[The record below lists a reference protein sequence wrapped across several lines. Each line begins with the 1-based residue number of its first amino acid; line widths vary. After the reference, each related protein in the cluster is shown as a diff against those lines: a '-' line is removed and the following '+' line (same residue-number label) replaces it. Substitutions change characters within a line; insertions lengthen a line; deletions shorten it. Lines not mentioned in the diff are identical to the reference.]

1 MKLVKKY
8 ESEVETFI
16 EVCWRLAR
24 YMYVTGSGG
33 NLAWKLADDLLLITP
48 TQFHK
53 GDIQA
58 SDVVFVNLKG
68 ETVEGERRPTGEM
81 PMYLKFFA
89 ERPDIVSVVH
99 CHPPHVCA
107 MAIAKGKNWLMR
119 PLYPETVTEVGPVP
133 VVPYGEPLTEDLA
146 QSFAPFLAKYNSF
159 IMENHG
165 LVTMSRGDIRWTV
178 MNVELLEVSAQSVIL
193 ALQAGGIKEI
203 DREAVVSLGN
213 VMRTRDLPLFGAP
226 GVNQSLE
233 DMYFDAKGEPIWR

>member
-133 VVPYGEPLTEDLA
+133 VVPYGEPLTDGDECRVARGERPVGDFGVAGWGDQGDRPGSGRQPGQRDEDA
-146 QSFAPFLAKYNSF
+146 
-159 IMENHG
+159 
-165 LVTMSRGDIRWTV
+165 R
-178 MNVELLEVSAQSVIL
+178 SAALWRAGRESV
-193 ALQAGGIKEI
+193 AG
-203 DREAVVSLGN
+203 RYV
-213 VMRTRDLPLFGAP
+213 F
-226 GVNQSLE
+226 
-233 DMYFDAKGEPIWR
+233 